1 MEELQEYK
9 KVMGLSGWLH
19 WTAHFITNFNKL
31 ALAVAV
37 ITLILCI
44 DVGGKKIVERSDP
57 SLIPGAVEETLR
69 YWAPSQY
76 QGRFSHQDS
85 EWHGVTL
92 PAGQPVFLITGA
104 ANRDPREYDRPDEF
118 DIDRPIGLTLGLG
131 HGIHSCLGAALARLE
146 SRMAIEEWAR
156 RFPRYEVDDA
166 GCARVNM
173 SNVAGYSEVPV
184 RVG

>member
-1 MEELQEYK
+1 MLDDP
-9 KVMGLSGWLH
+9 G
-19 WTAHFITNFNKL
+19 TA
-31 ALAVAV
+31 V
-37 ITLILCI
+37 
-44 DVGGKKIVERSDP
+44 P
-57 SLIPGAVEETLR
+57 AVEEVLR

-76 QGRFSHQDS
+76 QGRFSHLDS

-92 PAGQPVFLITGA
+92 PAGQPVFLVTGA
-104 ANRDPREYDRPDEF
+104 ANRDEREYEHPDVF

-156 RFPRYEVDDA
+156 RFPRYDVDESR
-166 GCARVNM
+166 CERVNM
-173 SNVAGYSEVPV
+173 SNVAGYSNVPV